1 MLNIESLEPQ
11 ITNINKDLSSDNMRN
26 NKIINRNNYFKKNSS
41 NNQEIN
47 IKNQNNN
54 SDGLNNDILQN
65 KNRNIYSSEQ
75 VNFDVPPFR
84 RNLIF
89 TIFLLS
95 DLFLNYDTGVIP
107 ASLIEITKEI
117 ELDYSEQALIGSLV
131 YLGLSFS
138 SVFVSL
144 FFSNFSPS
152 KVCSVVLLLNCL
164 SCFIFSFSLNKR
176 ILFLMRFM
184 MGVTEAFVTI
194 YGPVWVNNY
203 SPVEYSTT
211 WMGILHSCSVI
222 GVFLGYLVAS
232 VVINLFKGFLTWRFA
247 IQIQG
252 FVEIFFALFF
262 WLEKDEYINV
272 DIRKTIPAS
281 EIELENRDINVHYN
295 SNVSPSI
302 NNPSVGYSFRRH
314 DPRIDSIEISNLG
327 RYFWQTKRI
336 LSNTL
341 YITITLGM
349 TSLYFIV
356 TGIQFWITKY
366 LIEILN
372 TDPLIVN
379 IIFSTISITAPLF
392 GVLFGGTITDKYGG
406 YKGRNESKALQMC
419 VAFGLVSFV
428 FAFPM
433 GFLFQ
438 IIYLSILLW
447 TFLFFG
453 ATMIPIGTGVMISS
467 VPKDCQATSS
477 SLSQLVFNLF
487 GYFSAPMITGFIMDR
502 FEDEK
507 KGFIWGMRVIF
518 WWVVIALIFFIISYH
533 VSYSNYKKNKK
544 NTGESD
550 KSSMIEDNSMK
561 DNFSNFMKLE
571 INRRLAQGSSL
582 L

>member
-1 MLNIESLEPQ
+1 MEPQ
-11 ITNINKDLSSDNMRN
+11 ITNVNKDLNSDNMRN
-26 NKIINRNNYFKKNSS
+26 AKLICGNNKANNNSINNLKFD
-41 NNQEIN
+41 
-47 IKNQNNN
+47 IKNQNVSN
-54 SDGLNNDILQN
+54 GLNIVNSQN
-65 KNRNIYSSEQ
+65 KIHNQSDQ
-75 VNFDVPPFR
+75 VNFMIPAYR
-84 RNLIF
+84 RNIIF
-89 TIFLLS
+89 AIFLLS
-95 DLFLNYDTGVIP
+95 NLFLNYDTGVIP

-117 ELDYSEQALIGSLV
+117 KLDYSEQALIGSLV

-164 SCFIFSFSLNKR
+164 SCFIFSLSLNKR

-184 MGVTEAFVTI
+184 MGVTEAFLII

-203 SPVEYSTT
+203 SPIEYSTT

-222 GVFLGYLVAS
+222 GVFLGYLVTS
-232 VVINLFKGFLTWRFA
+232 VVINLFKENLTWRFA

-272 DIRKTIPAS
+272 DIRKTIPSS
-281 EIELENRDINVHYN
+281 EIELENREINVNYN
-295 SNVSPSI
+295 SNISRSI
-302 NNPSVGYSFRRH
+302 NNPSMVFSFNSRRH

-336 LSNTL
+336 LSNPL

-366 LIEILN
+366 LVEILN

-379 IIFSTISITAPLF
+379 IIFSLISITAPLF

-467 VPKDCQATSS
+467 VPNDCQATSS
-477 SLSQLVFNLF
+477 SISQLVFNLF
-487 GYFSAPMITGFIMDR
+487 GYFSSPMITGFIMDS
-502 FEDEK
+502 FDDEK

-518 WWVVIALIFFIISYH
+518 WWVVVALMFFIISYF

-544 NTGESD
+544 LTGESD

-571 INRRLAQGSSL
+571 INRRLAQGSSSIL
-582 L
+582 